1 MDTISYHKIESEMYF
16 IDGILSFLKAT
27 RAKLLFA
34 ILLYI
39 LILAFEYILR
49 KPVEFT
55 GDYDIL
61 NEQCSEMKK
70 IHDKFS
76 KVVPMISSVK
86 NPFIP
91 ERFKNR
97 FYCYEEFLE
106 NIVDG
111 FAISADREARESVEK
126 LPVILKNVSE
136 NLPTLDDMFKTL

>member
-1 MDTISYHKIESEMYF
+1 MNTISYYEIESRIYF

-39 LILAFEYILR
+39 LIFVFEYILR
-49 KPVEFT
+49 KPIEFT
-55 GDYDIL
+55 RDYNIL
-61 NEQCSEMKK
+61 NEQYSEMKK
-70 IHDKFS
+70 LHDKFS
-76 KVVPMISSVK
+76 EVVPIISSAK

-97 FYCYEEFLE
+97 FSCYEEFLE

-111 FAISADREARESVEK
+111 LAISADREAKESVEK
-126 LPVILKNVSE
+126 LPAILKDLSE
-136 NLPTLDDMFKTL
+136 KLPSLELQ